1 MFALDT
7 NTLIYFFKG
16 EGQVAERL
24 LATQP
29 TQIAVPAIVLYELY
43 FGIAKSTS
51 PKRRIEQLHE
61 MMELVTVLEF
71 CASSAKETA
80 NIRAV
85 LEARGTP
92 IGPIDNLI
100 AGTARAN
107 NAVLVTRN
115 EREFSRVEGLRVEN
129 WY

>member
-24 LATQP
+24 LATPP

-43 FGIAKSTS
+43 FGIAKSSS
-51 PKRRIEQLHE
+51 PERRIEQLHE
-61 MMELVTVLEF
+61 MMELVTVLDF
-71 CASSAKETA
+71 CANSAKETA

-85 LEARGTP
+85 LEARGAP
-92 IGPIDNLI
+92 IGPIDNLV